1 MKVKYYNTIV
11 AHIKTLHEKFFNESV
26 HSRIHLAYNL
36 GMIRESVA
44 FHRINAYID
53 DETAKACETEID
65 KEFNLLMGI

>member
-1 MKVKYYNTIV
+1 MKVKYYNIIV

-36 GMIRESVA
+36 GMLRESVA

-65 KEFNLLMGI
+65 KEFNHLMSI

>member
-1 MKVKYYNTIV
+1 MKVKYYNTVV
-11 AHIKTLHEKFFNESV
+11 AHIKALREKFFNENI
-26 HSRIHLAYNL
+26 HSRINLAYNL

-65 KEFNLLMGI
+65 KEFKRLIGI

>member
-1 MKVKYYNTIV
+1 MKVKYYNTVV
-11 AHIKTLHEKFFNESV
+11 AHIKTLHENFFNENV

-53 DETAKACETEID
+53 DETAKVCEKEID
-65 KEFNLLMGI
+65 EEFKRLMSI

>member
-1 MKVKYYNTIV
+1 MKIKYYNTVV
-11 AHIKTLHEKFFNESV
+11 AHIKALHKNFFNENV

-53 DETAKACETEID
+53 DETAKRVKRKLI
-65 KEFNLLMGI
+65 KNSNV